1 ILHFVENKTILI
13 TGATG
18 FLAKIKVEK
27 ILVEKIQILQ
37 NEIIGKDLFRLL
49 KENLGPNFNSF
60 IAQKLTLVSED
71 ISHQDLGL
79 DSHSIFKQQIYH
91 QTHAIINLATT
102 TNVDERKMSTQ
113 DILSSCMSP
122 SCTGFSREKFMVQVS
137 EIEDMNIKALIRFGR
152 KTVRSQDKW
161 KSYED
166 PGRQVWI
173 IFIGLFMVR
182 LLWLI
187 HLYV

>member
-1 ILHFVENKTILI
+1 MELGSILHFVENKTILI

-60 IAQKLTLVSED
+60 IAQKLTLVPED

-102 TNVDERKMSTQ
+102 TNVDERY
-113 DILSSCMSP
+113 DISFGLNTFGVKHIINLSKK
-122 SCTGFSREKFMVQVS
+122 CTKLEVCVHIS
-137 EIEDMNIKALIRFGR
+137 
-152 KTVRSQDKW
+152 
-161 KSYED
+161 
-166 PGRQVWI
+166 
-173 IFIGLFMVR
+173 IGLY
-182 LLWLI
+182 I
-187 HLYV
+187 YIYIYI